1 MRALVLTAALTGLPS
16 VAFAED
22 FWVVLGH
29 FDHPPME
36 WDDGI
41 LKQGQ
46 ELETALAACGLTVF
60 WDFAAKFE
68 GFNADG
74 RGTVFVLS
82 TPDMLDE
89 AKATELLATALPC
102 APDAHVKAARYFGE

>member
-1 MRALVLTAALTGLPS
+1 MRAFLLTAALTTLPTL
-16 VAFAED
+16 ALAED
-22 FWVVLGH
+22 WAVVIGY

-41 LKQGQ
+41 LAQGTD
-46 ELETALAACGLTVF
+46 LEAALKDCNLSAY

-74 RGTVFVLS
+74 RGTVFVVYSSDLLTQRQAES
-82 TPDMLDE
+82 LLETARPCVPDAY
-89 AKATELLATALPC
+89 AKAL
-102 APDAHVKAARYFGE
+102 RYYGE